1 MTLDEKHYLHKL
13 FLKVIIKLIHFRF
26 LSDVYY
32 EQQKF
37 SQNLILN
44 TKIIMLNLYKP
55 LLIILSIVYAPM
67 LSFADDHAENEPVVT
82 EAAEIVY
89 DGSLNPNDFVG
100 VSFWLA
106 TAMMLAATVFF
117 FIERDR
123 VKGKWKTSL
132 TVAGL
137 VTGIAFWHY
146 MYMREVWVNTGTSPT
161 VFRYV
166 DWLITVPLQI
176 VEFYLILAAVTK
188 VSANLFWKLLIASLV
203 MLVGG
208 YAGEVGYAEVGP
220 AFFVGMAGWI
230 YIIYEIF
237 KGEASQLNENS
248 GNPASQQAFRTI
260 RAIVTFGWAIYPI
273 GYYLAYMSGGT
284 HDSETLN
291 IIYNLADLVN
301 KAAFGLAIWVAAT
314 SDSEQA
320 A

>member
-1 MTLDEKHYLHKL
+1 MNY
-13 FLKVIIKLIHFRF
+13 
-26 LSDVYY
+26 
-32 EQQKF
+32 
-37 SQNLILN
+37 
-44 TKIIMLNLYKP
+44 KIITSA
-55 LLIILSIVYAPM
+55 LLLLLFPIFSFGDNHANDASADSIAVET
-67 LSFADDHAENEPVVT
+67 SENS
-82 EAAEIVY
+82 EAAIVY

-100 VSFWLA
+100 ISFWLA

-132 TVAGL
+132 SVAGL

-146 MYMREVWVNTGTSPT
+146 MYMREVWIDTGSSPT
-161 VFRYV
+161 VFRYI

-188 VSANLFWKLLIASLV
+188 VNANVFWKLLIASLV
-203 MLVGG
+203 MLIGG
-208 YAGEVGYAEVGP
+208 YMGEAGYMEVMP
-220 AFFVGMAGWI
+220 AFVIGMAGWI

-248 GNPASQQAFRTI
+248 GNAACQQAFRTI

-273 GYYLAYMSGGT
+273 GYYLAYLGGGT
-284 HDSETLN
+284 HDNETLN
-291 IIYNLADLVN
+291 IVYNLADLVN

-314 SDSEQA
+314 SDSESA
-320 A
+320 